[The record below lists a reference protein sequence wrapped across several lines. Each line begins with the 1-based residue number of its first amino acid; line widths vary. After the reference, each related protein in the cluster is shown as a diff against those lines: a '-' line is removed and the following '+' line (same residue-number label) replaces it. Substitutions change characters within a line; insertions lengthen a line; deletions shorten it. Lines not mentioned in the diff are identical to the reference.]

1 MKPIVTQD
9 DKKLVGHLKKKS
21 KKVHVYFNR
30 KKSNKGDSTYLTGK
44 YYSEKNKKEFTYRSS
59 YELRFY
65 HLLDMDPRVETYDVE
80 GVKVPYIDVDGTK
93 RNYIPDVIVM
103 YKTGRLEVCEVKPQV
118 MLENETV
125 QLKAAACKIYFK
137 ELLKS
142 SGVPFSFKFITEKD
156 LFSSNTEYSLFLK
169 NNV

>member
-1 MKPIVTQD
+1 MKPIVTQE

-30 KKSNKGDSTYLTGK
+30 KKSGKESSSYLTGK
-44 YYSEKNKKEFTYRSS
+44 FYSEKNKKEFTYRSS

-65 HLLDMDPRVETYDVE
+65 QMLDLDNRVDSYDVE
-80 GVKVPYIDVDGTK
+80 GVKVPYIDVDGSK

-103 YKTGRLEVCEVKPQV
+103 YKTGRLEVCEVKPEV
-118 MLENETV
+118 MLDNETV

-156 LFSSNTEYSLFLK
+156 LFSSATEYTLFLK
-169 NNV
+169 DNA